1 MSLITRCTHCGTS
14 FRIAHAQ
21 LSARAGQVRCG
32 RCSKVFDAYD
42 RLTSTDGSTLPA
54 RPLPPEPAIAR
65 PVEPAPEPVT
75 APPAATQDEAP
86 AEAPVRVPVVPVS
99 NGPATL
105 IDPFEDTKPSRQR
118 KKSTLRYEQISRPD
132 RSTARP
138 RGRTIVMTLLALLLL
153 ALLAFQMLYY
163 WRDTIV
169 ALYPQTR
176 VAMQTFCEMA
186 QCRID
191 FLKQP
196 DQLSIEASSLEADP
210 KDSSVVILRATLR
223 NRAPFPQ
230 GFPALELT
238 LTDIKDEAVARRV
251 FMPSEY
257 NARRPTTQGIE
268 ANAEVNVQI
277 RMQLIG
283 LKAQGYRLYLFY
295 PRKA

>member
-32 RCSKVFDAYD
+32 RCSKVFDAYE

-54 RPLPPEPAIAR
+54 RPAPPEPAVER
-65 PVEPAPEPVT
+65 TVEPAAEPMT
-75 APPAATQDEAP
+75 APPRDEAP
-86 AEAPVRVPVVPVS
+86 VAAPVRVPIVPVS

-105 IDPFEDTKPSRQR
+105 MDPFEDAKPSRQR
-118 KKSTLRYEQISRPD
+118 KKSTLRYEQLTRPE
-132 RSTARP
+132 RAAARP
-138 RGRTIVMTLLALLLL
+138 KGRTLLMSLVALLLL

-163 WRDTIV
+163 WRDTVV

-176 VAMQTFCEMA
+176 MAMQTFCELA

-210 KDSSVVILRATLR
+210 NDSSVVILRATLR

-238 LTDIKDEAVARRV
+238 LTDIKDEPVARRV
-251 FMPSEY
+251 FMPNEY
-257 NARRPTTQGIE
+257 NGKRPTAQGIE
-268 ANAEVNVQI
+268 ANAEVHVQL
-277 RMQLIG
+277 RMQLLG

-295 PRKA
+295 PRQA